1 MLCPRC
7 YGKHVVVTN
16 GSRIPCPECAGVGEL
31 HCCDGLREQDDCPV
45 VDHVATRPAHAGGST
60 RELSQQDATPQAE
73 PTLVRAPHG
82 GLWGRVVVSGRLQIE

>member
-7 YGKHVVVTN
+7 YGKHVVVMN

-45 VDHVATRPAHAGGST
+45 AQRSTSHAPTSKLKT
-60 RELSQQDATPQAE
+60 EE
-73 PTLVRAPHG
+73 PRSRT
-82 GLWGRVVVSGRLQIE
+82 

>member
-7 YGKHVVVTN
+7 YGKRVVVLN

-45 VDHVATRPAHAGGST
+45 TPSNRRREPAAFVDQSGLRSPPAS
-60 RELSQQDATPQAE
+60 
-73 PTLVRAPHG
+73 
-82 GLWGRVVVSGRLQIE
+82 